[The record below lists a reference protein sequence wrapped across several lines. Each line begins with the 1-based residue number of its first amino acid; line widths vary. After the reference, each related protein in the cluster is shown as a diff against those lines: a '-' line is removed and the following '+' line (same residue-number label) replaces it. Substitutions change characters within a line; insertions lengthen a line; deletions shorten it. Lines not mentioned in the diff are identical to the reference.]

1 MTREGQVTIPKRF
14 REEFGL
20 EEGDEL
26 LREKTEDGIT
36 AFGEPRLSSR
46 ATRNLRVT
54 RRCGS
59 SRGRREGPLTSAP
72 RSYIGHSS
80 PS

>member
-1 MTREGQVTIPKRF
+1 VEGDDSREERGGGSGDDRGSDLAGGETTRITREGQVTIPKRF

-46 ATRNLRVT
+46 ATRNL
-54 RRCGS
+54 
-59 SRGRREGPLTSAP
+59 
-72 RSYIGHSS
+72 
-80 PS
+80 